1 MEKCQVLS
9 NQSDRNN
16 DEIYYRKSTYHG
28 LPRSSTKSSDTKFAE
43 NILIQKMSTLNNDS
57 AGYTYNKNKTVT
69 LKNFQIKNVCNKS
82 IEEENGSRVN
92 IRPRDLN
99 MVSLLSPTFSSNSN
113 ISNRDFVSAES
124 ESDNIDTP
132 HSSQIVYSPDE
143 YFERKN

>member
-9 NQSDRNN
+9 NHSDRNN

-43 NILIQKMSTLNNDS
+43 SILIQKMSTLNNDS
-57 AGYTYNKNKTVT
+57 AGYTNNGYKNKTVT

-82 IEEENGSRVN
+82 IEN
-92 IRPRDLN
+92 P
-99 MVSLLSPTFSSNSN
+99 SNSN